1 MWLGVLLSP
10 AGELRKAGF
19 PDAGELR
26 RAGLPDAGELRRAG
40 FPDAGELRMEAESGS
55 CTEIQFV

>member
-1 MWLGVLLSP
+1 MVYLLP
-10 AGELRKAGF
+10 AGELRRAGF

-26 RAGLPDAGELRRAG
+26 GAG

-55 CTEIQFV
+55 CTETQSD